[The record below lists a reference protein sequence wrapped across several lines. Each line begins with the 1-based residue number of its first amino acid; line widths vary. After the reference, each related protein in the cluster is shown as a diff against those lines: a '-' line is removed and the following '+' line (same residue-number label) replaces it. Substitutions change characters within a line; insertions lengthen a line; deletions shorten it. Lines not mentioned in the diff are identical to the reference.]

1 MTFDGMMW
9 EPPELRWH
17 GLTFTLDPRA
27 DGATELVL

>member
-1 MTFDGMMW
+1 MNFDGMMW
-9 EPPELRWH
+9 EPPGLRWH